1 MPEYKKSDLND
12 REPVYLQIVKKI
24 KSDIISG
31 RICDGDALPS
41 RRELAIL
48 LEINPNTVQKA
59 YKILEDEG
67 ITSTEHTSKSIVCAD
82 EASIKKIKTELARE
96 SVTAFIDAM
105 KEMNINEK
113 EAAELLHTVW
123 RDKE

>member
-1 MPEYKKSDLND
+1 MLHRDCSFS
-12 REPVYLQIVKKI
+12 RAFYLHNLRKWKFRCNR
-24 KSDIISG
+24 S
-31 RICDGDALPS
+31 ALP
-41 RRELAIL
+41 I
-48 LEINPNTVQKA
+48 PGTVQKA